1 MPQLRYCSATLGRI
15 PSPKLTLKPKGAT
28 RMTEPFFEIHERQEG
43 GRLRLQLTGEL
54 DMASAP
60 VLRNRLEQLC
70 AEDQLVRLD
79 FSGLEFMDCSGIHL
93 LIGAVNDTREKRWAF
108 EVDGEVSP
116 EVERLFRLTD
126 LEGVTGIQ
134 LQRSFARQALRT

>member
-1 MPQLRYCSATLGRI
+1 
-15 PSPKLTLKPKGAT
+15 
-28 RMTEPFFEIHERQEG
+28 MTQPYFEIREHQEG
-43 GRLRLQLTGEL
+43 AHVRLQLTGEL

>member
-1 MPQLRYCSATLGRI
+1 
-15 PSPKLTLKPKGAT
+15 
-28 RMTEPFFEIHERQEG
+28 MTQPYFEIHEHQEG
-43 GRLRLQLTGEL
+43 PSLRLRLTGEL

-60 VLRNRLEQLC
+60 VLRSRLEQLY

-79 FSGLEFMDCSGIHL
+79 CSGLEFMDCSGIHL
-93 LIGAVNDTREKRWAF
+93 LIGAINDTREKRWEF
-108 EVDGEVSP
+108 EVDGDVSP